1 MAQQL
6 DVRYVSCYTQGS
18 AARELNPVQP
28 FKTLRLPKVRKMKK
42 RVLRVDP
49 IALAGIIM
57 SVFLVCSM
65 ISGIVELTQ
74 LRKEAAIM
82 HTYVQTLQ
90 AENDALTEEYRMG
103 LDLESVRKTAKAL
116 GLVPREQVKHVIIE
130 MPVEEAPAQV
140 TVWEQICTFLAGL
153 FA

>member
-18 AARELNPVQP
+18 AARELAPVQP
-28 FKTLRLPKVRKMKK
+28 FKTLRLPKVRKHKK
-42 RVLRVDP
+42 RVWRVDP
-49 IALAGIIM
+49 IALAGIVM

-74 LRKEAAIM
+74 LRKEVVVM
-82 HTYVQTLQ
+82 NTYVASLQ

-103 LDLESVRKTAKAL
+103 LDLEAVRVTARAL
-116 GLVPREQVKHVIIE
+116 GLVPREQVKHVTIE
-130 MPVEEAPAQV
+130 VPMEQPPAQV
-140 TVWEQICTFLAGL
+140 TLWEQFCTFLAGL